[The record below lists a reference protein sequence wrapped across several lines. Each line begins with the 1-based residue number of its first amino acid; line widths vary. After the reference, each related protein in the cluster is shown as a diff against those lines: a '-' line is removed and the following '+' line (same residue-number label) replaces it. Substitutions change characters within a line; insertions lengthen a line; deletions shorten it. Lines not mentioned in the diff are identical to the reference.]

1 MAEVTRVELARQV
14 VVNLAAG
21 AASGYAGPLAGT
33 AAAGAAPAV
42 LAAMDYIAAVI
53 GKRRREHAA
62 EALSD
67 AADEAGSQTPEEF
80 TEFVQA
86 ALRDDEYQE
95 LLARALAVAMDT
107 AMRDKRRALGRSVA
121 SAADETGTAVDDEL
135 VFIRVLA
142 DLGEAHVRLLRLM
155 STVPG
160 HITTQGI
167 AVRQWYPWSI
177 CQADPGLARTVWQ
190 LLQVLDRHGLIS
202 GGSEHWVPGGVMEPE
217 YEITPYGEW
226 FLNRLAAPDDAP
238 LEMDRCEPSGRD
250 MTHAG
255 LSTHRGCP
263 GRYMLYRSRAHESS
277 SPSLTSCGPVC
288 SLEAASANALWR
300 ASWPDS
306 SALKPDSWTTRSSI
320 LSSTISR

>member
-121 SAADETGTAVDDEL
+121 SAADETGTAV
-135 VFIRVLA
+135 R
-142 DLGEAHVRLLRLM
+142 
-155 STVPG
+155 
-160 HITTQGI
+160 
-167 AVRQWYPWSI
+167 
-177 CQADPGLARTVWQ
+177 
-190 LLQVLDRHGLIS
+190 
-202 GGSEHWVPGGVMEPE
+202 SEE
-217 YEITPYGEW
+217 
-226 FLNRLAAPDDAP
+226 R
-238 LEMDRCEPSGRD
+238 
-250 MTHAG
+250 
-255 LSTHRGCP
+255 
-263 GRYMLYRSRAHESS
+263 
-277 SPSLTSCGPVC
+277 
-288 SLEAASANALWR
+288 
-300 ASWPDS
+300 
-306 SALKPDSWTTRSSI
+306 
-320 LSSTISR
+320 